1 MTKTLTA
8 DFSPAESTSVSAR
21 HWPSSPLS
29 ASAKPRKIRLT
40 PTPPSRNAPF
50 FYLPL
55 PITYKE

>member
-40 PTPPSRNAPF
+40 PTPHLEMPLF
-50 FYLPL
+50 FTCLCP
-55 PITYKE
+55 